1 MLARILVTAVS
12 LLSPIAFAQ
21 QVPAKRHQADPKAVS
36 VQANGT
42 QFGDPLPRLS
52 VAELE
57 MFAAGKDEF
66 LNVEDIEGGLGPIF
80 NNSSCVSCHSVP
92 AVGGSSSVNVTRFGL
107 HSGGRFDPL
116 TALGGS
122 LLQSAA
128 IDPEAQEIVPSAA
141 NVIAQRNST
150 PLFGLGLIEAIPDA
164 AILQNAARPQPD
176 GIRGIPSE
184 VDDLARGGKR
194 IGRFGWKAQLATLL
208 DFAGDAYLNEM
219 GVTSRL
225 FPTENAPNGNAAL
238 LARFDHIADP
248 EDTIDP
254 ATGKSDIDTAADF
267 MRLLAPPPRLPAS
280 PNARQ
285 GEVLFAQLA
294 CASCHTP
301 SMITGPNA
309 IAALDRKQVMLY
321 SDLLLHDMGSLGD
334 GIAQGFARPRDMKTA
349 PLWGVRSSAPYLHD
363 GRAATIDAAIRAHE
377 GTASRSRDRYVRS
390 TAQMRAQ
397 VLEFLNSL

>member
-1 MLARILVTAVS
+1 MLSRVLVTAVS
-12 LLSPIAFAQ
+12 LLAPIAFAQ
-21 QVPAKRHQADPKAVS
+21 QMPAQRHQANPKAVS
-36 VQANGT
+36 VQPDGT

-52 VAELE
+52 AAQLE

-66 LNVEDIEGGLGPIF
+66 LNVEDAEGGLGPIF

-92 AVGGSSSVNVTRFGL
+92 AVGGSSAVMVTRFGL
-107 HSGGRFDPL
+107 QSGSRFDPL
-116 TALGGS
+116 TAIGGS

-128 IDPEAQEIVPSAA
+128 IDPAAQEIVPAVA
-141 NVIAQRNST
+141 NVIAKRNST

-176 GIRGIPSE
+176 GIRGIPAE
-184 VDDLARGGKR
+184 VDDVAGGGKR

-219 GVTSRL
+219 GVTSRV
-225 FPTENAPNGNAAL
+225 FPHENAPNGNAAL
-238 LARFDHIADP
+238 LERFDLVADP

-254 ATGKSDIDTAADF
+254 ATGKSDIDLAADY
-267 MRLLAPPPRLPAS
+267 MRLLAPPTRLPAS
-280 PNARQ
+280 ANARL
-285 GEVLFAQLA
+285 GEFLFAVNG

-301 SMITGPNA
+301 GMTTGPNA

-334 GIAQGFARPRDMKTA
+334 GIAQGFARPREMKTA

-363 GRAATIDAAIRAHE
+363 GRAATVDAAIRGHE
-377 GTASRSRDRYVRS
+377 GEGSRSRDRYVRLP
-390 TAQMRAQ
+390 TAQRSQ
-397 VLEFLNSL
+397 ILEFLNTL